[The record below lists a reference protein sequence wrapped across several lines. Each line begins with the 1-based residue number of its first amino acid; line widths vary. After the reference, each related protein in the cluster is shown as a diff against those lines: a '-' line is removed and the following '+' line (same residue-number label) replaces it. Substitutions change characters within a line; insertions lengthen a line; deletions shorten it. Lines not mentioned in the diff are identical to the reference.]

1 MGQVASTVY
10 NIFSLKGGGGDVVF
24 SDSGTTL
31 FNTIPA
37 DTDEIDLFKSTKS
50 FKSPTSKSS
59 SSSVESYKS
68 ITGVSPMS
76 ISSSSPDTSPSLLT
90 PLPVVPIISTYTAN
104 AIELLI
110 TPNHPLPGPTTL
122 TRKPSI
128 GSTAIET
135 SYLANTS
142 YKFFFGYEIIKGYTS
157 SNNMNV
163 EIMNT
168 SPTSTNIRSLR
179 QTLLEKW
186 LSTDTT
192 THQTTL
198 NLANIDEYLQHFYRM
213 FIYNT
218 IANKE
223 LTKNKSKY
231 DNNINTF
238 VKIAKDSFN
247 NMLTDSNNC
256 ITFWKQISKNATST
270 LSANYGLELEKKT
283 TLRTLIETTS
293 AGFNKT
299 SSQCEILFDTKLSE
313 GTAHTCAF
321 CGIQFT
327 VKKNQ
332 SQGRGMAVFSCE
344 HVLEVFPLAMILGLT
359 PNMSLYDAQTKE
371 YLQQLYVNFGSYVI
385 ACQRCNMIKSKLQT
399 NETYGILVDL
409 IQQGTTNN
417 ELEFVRN
424 DSVIEEFVNRICN
437 PLDTNGGS
445 YIRQVYDYTAS
456 TYPDLVNDLPTPFS
470 YYYKKV
476 AGKPFEVLINNSY
489 DKWLIVNN
497 AHPGYDDI
505 PTIPTIPAFDND
517 GHAHVYIISPFPDA
531 YKSQPD
537 NIQLFKNSLITRIR
551 NILNPLVSNLNL
563 MCNLWSHPQI
573 KITPG
578 ILDIAGTSATND
590 EINQLKGKFNTHGF
604 ILRILASF
612 PMIFL
617 EVLNNKRKSWSV
629 KMHENIPP
637 SQYLINGGRC
647 NPLYGGGEKRKKSQ
661 SVDNTSP
668 SHKIKRV
675 DKDEVLY
682 DIMLLYFDSENP
694 ILDLYLQ
701 LHADFIDIIEKIGIN
716 YLLNN
721 VNNTNT
727 VFNVKSNFI
736 HLIEHYQKLFC
747 IHPTHVQLN
756 GATIW
761 IEPTTNNINIFSN
774 INNIKYNNYFIYTA
788 GEDRSNPDEVVK
800 FNNFEQMD
808 TNVIIKIITMLN
820 DIIDKF
826 NDLFRSSHVD
836 CSEMYTSVINDDKT
850 NIPTNQCNIQNIFTN
865 VSNNAVEMINKDNP
879 QTCTSKC
886 KGILQKLININLLH
900 TWVPPNNKN
909 NNAKQIKKGGTF
921 SNDKTIKSRI
931 NKKKHQ
937 TRKKRTGSTK
947 KKKNTKQRSQT
958 KRN

>member
-10 NIFSLKGGGGDVVF
+10 NIFSLKGGGGEVVF

-31 FNTIPA
+31 FNTTPPA

-50 FKSPTSKSS
+50 FKSPVSDSS
-59 SSSVESYKS
+59 SSSVGSYKS

-76 ISSSSPDTSPSLLT
+76 ESSSSSGTSPSLLT
-90 PLPVVPIISTYTAN
+90 PSPVVPIISTYTAN

-110 TPNHPLPGPTTL
+110 TPLPGSTTL

-157 SNNMNV
+157 ANNMKV

-198 NLANIDEYLQHFYRM
+198 NLTNIDEYLQHFYRM

-238 VKIAKDSFN
+238 VKIAKDGFN
-247 NMLTDSNNC
+247 NMLTDTNNC
-256 ITFWKQISKNATST
+256 ITFWKQLAKNATST
-270 LSANYGLELEKKT
+270 LSANYGLELEHPS
-283 TLRTLIETTS
+283 LRTLIESTS

-299 SSQCEILFDTKLSE
+299 SSQCEILFDTKLDKD
-313 GTAHTCAF
+313 TTHTCAF

-327 VKKNQ
+327 VKKDN
-332 SQGRGMAVFSCE
+332 SQVRGMSLFSCE

-359 PNMSLYDAQTKE
+359 PNMNLYDAQTKE

-385 ACQRCNMIKSKLQT
+385 ACQRCNMIKSKLQS

-424 DSVIEEFVNRICN
+424 DWVIEEFVNRICD

-456 TYPDLVNDLPTPFS
+456 TYPDLVNDLATPFS
-470 YYYKKV
+470 YYYKKSV
-476 AGKPFEVLINNSY
+476 GKPFEVLINNSY

-497 AHPGYDDI
+497 AHPGYDI
-505 PTIPTIPAFDND
+505 PTIPTIPAFEND
-517 GHAHVYIISPFPDA
+517 GKAHVYFISPFPDA

-537 NIQLFKNSLITRIR
+537 NIQIFKNSLITRIR

-578 ILDIAGTSATND
+578 ILDIAGSTATND

-617 EVLNNKRKSWSV
+617 EVLNNKRKTWIN
-629 KMHENIPP
+629 KMHENTIPP

-647 NPLYGGGEKRKKSQ
+647 NPLYGGGEKRKKTQ
-661 SVDNTSP
+661 SVDNTSPSP

-675 DKDEVLY
+675 DKDEVLN
-682 DIMLLYFDSENP
+682 DIFFVYVDSENP

-701 LHADFIDIIEKIGIN
+701 LHSDFIDIIEKIGIN

-721 VNNTNT
+721 VNNTNNG
-727 VFNVKSNFI
+727 FNVKSNFI
-736 HLIEHYQKLFC
+736 HLIEQYQKLFC

-761 IEPTTNNINIFSN
+761 IEPTTNNVNILSN

-800 FNNFEQMD
+800 FNNFEKMG
-808 TNVIIKIITMLN
+808 TNDIIKIITMLN

-836 CSEMYTSVINDDKT
+836 CSEMYTSVINDKT

-865 VSNNAVEMINKDNP
+865 ASNNAVEMINKDNP

-886 KGILQKLININLLH
+886 KGILRKLININLLH
-900 TWVPPNNKN
+900 TWVPPNDEN

-921 SNDKTIKSRI
+921 SNNNKTIKSRI
-931 NKKKHQ
+931 KKRTQTQ
-937 TRKKRTGSTK
+937 TRKKRMSSTK